1 MTGNSERELV
11 KKKVDWEISNQ
22 APEKEKVQRLGESRR
37 AKRPEVPGPS
47 TEGEDIVCSAVKVAA
62 ARKGGQGYAPW
73 RTTGTE
79 QTRFS
84 RFDVSNI
91 PCLVYHG
98 DSKTVVGE
106 SP

>member
-1 MTGNSERELV
+1 MVEKTE
-11 KKKVDWEISNQ
+11 DWEISSR
-22 APEKEKVQRLGESRR
+22 APEMVKVQRLGESRR

-47 TEGEDIVCSAVKVAA
+47 NEGEEIVCSAVKAAA

-84 RFDVSNI
+84 RFDVSII
-91 PCLVYHG
+91 PCLNYHG
-98 DSKTVVGE
+98 GSKTFVGE